1 MAVSHLQCAEYL
13 FEKIVSVTDPGLDA
27 RFYFDRTAGL
37 TGKVRGQLPLEMY
50 PVNGPGIRIIRTV
63 GMRNSG
69 WQDKILVGCDPIF
82 LVAATEPSGSL
93 YTINEDELADR
104 LFPFTEM
111 MQGLRVITD
120 VRNVQDR

>member
-13 FEKIVSVTDPGLDA
+13 FEKIVSVADPGLDA

-69 WQDKILVGCDPIF
+69 WQDKILVGCDRIF
-82 LVAATEPSGSL
+82 LVAAWDTRNGPIRLPL
-93 YTINEDELADR
+93 YNK
-104 LFPFTEM
+104 
-111 MQGLRVITD
+111 
-120 VRNVQDR
+120 